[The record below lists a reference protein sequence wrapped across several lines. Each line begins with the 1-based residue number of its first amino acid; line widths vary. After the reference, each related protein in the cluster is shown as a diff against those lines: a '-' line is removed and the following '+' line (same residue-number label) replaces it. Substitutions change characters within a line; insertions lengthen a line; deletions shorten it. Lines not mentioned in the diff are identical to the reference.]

1 MPELLTVPEVAE
13 LLRIGRRAA
22 YEAIA
27 RGDIPGAVKI
37 GRTIRVSS
45 FTLDQW
51 LHGTGHNGTKD
62 DELTGASP
70 PTNDLEEAPNGK
82 HRASG

>member
-13 LLRIGRRAA
+13 RLRIGRRAA

-51 LHGTGHNGTKD
+51 LHGTGHNGTENEKPLGVSPTLS
-62 DELTGASP
+62 DEKERPWKAP
-70 PTNDLEEAPNGK
+70 PLN
-82 HRASG
+82 

>member
-13 LLRIGRRAA
+13 RLRIGRRAA

-27 RGDIPGAVKI
+27 RGEIPGAVKI

-45 FTLDQW
+45 FMLGQW
-51 LHGTGHNGTKD
+51 LHGTGHNGTED

-70 PTNDLEEAPNGK
+70 LINEQEAPDGE
-82 HRASG
+82 HRPSG